1 LALTDLSV
9 LAKHK
14 SGGFAPGYPVSTV
27 PTFYSP
33 VDDVHG
39 VLAEM
44 VASATKSLV
53 VAMYG
58 FDDDALAAAL
68 HAKLRATDP

>member
-1 LALTDLSV
+1 MALADLSV

-14 SGGFAPGYPVSTV
+14 GSPFAPGYPVSTA

-39 VLAEM
+39 VLVDLM
-44 VASATKSLV
+44 DSATKSLV
-53 VAMYG
+53 VAMS
-58 FDDDALAAAL
+58 AS
-68 HAKLRATDP
+68 